1 MATFIKGWNEMSTQA
16 VTGVLVDSWATKSR
30 IRNVVLV
37 LGLTGF
43 TALSAQVA
51 IPLPFTPVPLTLQTF
66 AVLAGAAALG
76 AERAVLAQVLYIALA
91 VAGTPVLAGGASGRE
106 VVVGATGGYLIG
118 FVLAS
123 YVVGRISSKGAS
135 TKSAT
140 TALAFVTGSLVIYTL
155 GAPWLAYTTGN
166 TITWAVINGVVPFLV
181 GDLIKAVAAGAVLP
195 MAWKLTKSK

>member
-1 MATFIKGWNEMSTQA
+1 MSTQA
-16 VTGVLVDSWATKSR
+16 VTGVIVDSWATQSR
-30 IRNVVLV
+30 VRNAILV
-37 LGLTGF
+37 MGLTGF
-43 TALSAQVA
+43 TALAAQVS

-76 AERAVLAQVLYIALA
+76 AERAVIAQVLYITLA
-91 VAGTPVLAGGASGRE
+91 VAGAPVLAGGASGHE

-135 TKSAT
+135 TKSDK
-140 TALAFVTGSLVIYTL
+140 TALAFLAGSVLIYAL
-155 GAPWLAYTTGN
+155 GAPWLAFTTGN
-166 TITWAVINGVVPFLV
+166 TITWAIVNGVVPFLV

-195 MAWKLTKSK
+195 LAWKITKSK

>member
-1 MATFIKGWNEMSTQA
+1 MSTQA

-43 TALSAQVA
+43 TALAAQVA

-91 VAGTPVLAGGASGRE
+91 VAGAPVLAGGASGRE

-140 TALAFVTGSLVIYTL
+140 TALSFVLGSLVIYTL

-166 TITWAVINGVVPFLV
+166 TITWAIINGVVPFLV

-195 MAWKLTKSK
+195 MAWKLTKSN

>member
-1 MATFIKGWNEMSTQA
+1 MELNEYP
-16 VTGVLVDSWATKSR
+16 SR
-30 IRNVVLV
+30 NWSISRF

-43 TALSAQVA
+43 TALAAQVA

-91 VAGTPVLAGGASGRE
+91 VAGAPVLAGGASGRE

-140 TALAFVTGSLVIYTL
+140 TALAFVLGSLVIYTL
-155 GAPWLAYTTGN
+155 GAPWLAYTTSN
-166 TITWAVINGVVPFLV
+166 TITWAIINGVVPFLV

>member
-1 MATFIKGWNEMSTQA
+1 MSTQA

-30 IRNVVLV
+30 VRNAVLV

-76 AERAVLAQVLYIALA
+76 AERAVLAQILYITLA
-91 VAGTPVLAGGASGRE
+91 VAGAPVLAGGASGRE

-123 YVVGRISSKGAS
+123 YVVGKVSSRGAS
-135 TKSAT
+135 TKSST
-140 TALAFVTGSLVIYTL
+140 TALAFVAGSFVIYAL

-166 TITWAVINGVVPFLV
+166 TITWAVINGVAPFLV

-195 MAWKLTKSK
+195 LAWKLTKSN

>member
-1 MATFIKGWNEMSTQA
+1 MSTQA
-16 VTGVLVDSWATKSR
+16 VTGVIVDSWATQSR
-30 IRNVVLV
+30 VRNAILI

-43 TALSAQVA
+43 TALAAQVS

-76 AERAVLAQVLYIALA
+76 AERAVIAQVLYITLA
-91 VAGTPVLAGGASGRE
+91 VAGVPVLAGGASGHE

-123 YVVGRISSKGAS
+123 YVVGRISSNGAS
-135 TKSAT
+135 TKSGK
-140 TALAFVTGSLVIYTL
+140 TALAFLAGSVLIYAL
-155 GAPWLAYTTGN
+155 GAPWLAFTTGN
-166 TITWAVINGVVPFLV
+166 TITWAVVNGVVPFLV

-195 MAWKLTKSK
+195 LAWKITKSK

>member
-1 MATFIKGWNEMSTQA
+1 MSTQA
-16 VTGVLVDSWATKSR
+16 VTGVVVDSWATQSR
-30 IRNVVLV
+30 VRNAILV

-43 TALSAQVA
+43 TALAAQVS

-76 AERAVLAQVLYIALA
+76 AERAVIAQVLYITLA
-91 VAGTPVLAGGASGRE
+91 VAGVPVLAGGASGHE

-123 YVVGRISSKGAS
+123 YVVGRISSNGVS
-135 TKSAT
+135 TKSGK
-140 TALAFVTGSLVIYTL
+140 TALAFLAGSVFIYAL
-155 GAPWLAYTTGN
+155 GAPWLAFTTGN
-166 TITWAVINGVVPFLV
+166 TITWAIVNGVVPFLV

-195 MAWKLTKSK
+195 LAWKITKSN